1 MGRTSPQPKGPTL
14 TTEPRWLDDDQ
25 LASWRALA
33 TLTVRLPWA
42 LERQLQHD
50 AELSFMEYHV
60 LARLSEEPDRQLR
73 MSVLAELTNS
83 SLSRLSHMVKRLEA
97 RGYVHR
103 APDQTNGRFTVAT
116 LTDLG
121 HTKLAATA
129 PSHVD
134 EVRRLIVD
142 RLSADELRLL
152 GDLADRLVEGI
163 ERADP

>member
-1 MGRTSPQPKGPTL
+1 MGRESPQPKSATR

-25 LASWRALA
+25 LASWRTLA

-42 LERQLQHD
+42 LERQLQQD

-73 MSVLAELTNS
+73 MSVLAELTSS
-83 SLSRLSHMVKRLEA
+83 SLSRLSHLVKRLEA
-97 RGYVHR
+97 RGYVYR

-121 HTKLAATA
+121 YTKLAATA
-129 PSHVD
+129 PNHVN
-134 EVRRLIVD
+134 EVRRLVID